1 MNAILIVFYQYFTIL
16 STINK
21 EIILLL
27 IIIVIIIIM
36 TIMIIIMIIMII
48 IITIIIIIIIRVVA
62 MKIIKIIW
70 ASLNAKTM
78 NAFKSFVPAPN
89 EED

>member
-48 IITIIIIIIIRVVA
+48 IITIIIRRRRIVA